1 MAVITNKLKKQVIDS
16 IKTDFDNASNR
27 YYIGLGKSEQFNTA
41 DTVPDALNHDFEERT
56 FRNALQ
62 AIMEVS
68 DFTFVVERENW
79 SAGTKY
85 SAYNDKQVANPNPS
99 YYVMNDEN
107 QVYICIQQGKNAN
120 GDVVNSTVKPTGEAT
135 SILSTGD
142 GYLWKFLYS
151 ISAASAN
158 KFVSA
163 NFIPVKLQG
172 ATDSSSPAADI
183 KQLAI
188 QTAAVAGQIVGYEVL
203 DGGSGYTSAPTI
215 TIIGDGTNASAVA
228 SISGGE
234 VSKVEINFSGSPTP
248 VAQLGSGYKNAS
260 ITVTGG
266 GGSGA
271 IVRPIF
277 GTKSGLG
284 SNPIID
290 LRSTA
295 VMFTVKPT
303 GAQGTDFIIG
313 NKFRQVGLLRN
324 PLVSEGGA
332 AFSDPTGSALRKL
345 TLATKTVDFT
355 IGETITGVNEAKAI
369 IDAID
374 SATGKIL
381 SYHQNEDTGYK
392 DFIVSNNINGAS
404 GGRGVSAGT
413 GPITAAE
420 FGTTTG
426 EVLYIDNRAA
436 VTRASDQTEDI
447 KIVIQ
452 I

>member
-27 YYIGLGKSEQFNTA
+27 YYIGLGKSEQFNTG
-41 DTVPDALNHDFEERT
+41 DTVPVALNHDFEERT

-68 DFTFVVERENW
+68 DFSFVVERVNW
-79 SAGTKY
+79 SAGSEY
-85 SAYNDKQVANPNPS
+85 SAYNDKQVANSNQS

-107 QVYICIQQGKNAN
+107 QVYVCVQQGKNIN
-120 GDVVNSTVKPTGEAT
+120 GNVAKSTVKPTGESS
-135 SILSTGD
+135 SILSTSD

-163 NFIPVKLQG
+163 NFLPVKLQG
-172 ATDSSSPAADI
+172 ATSASSPAADV

-203 DGGSGYTSAPTI
+203 TGGSGYSSAPTI

-228 SISGGE
+228 SINGGE
-234 VSKVEINFSGSPTP
+234 VTKVEINFSGSPA
-248 VAQLGSGYKNAS
+248 VAQLGSGYTNAS

-266 GGSGA
+266 GGTGA
-271 IVRPIF
+271 TVRPIF

-284 SNPIID
+284 ANPIID

-303 GAQGTDFIIG
+303 GAQGSDFIVG

-324 PLVSEGGA
+324 PLQSAG
-332 AFSDPTGSALRKL
+332 GSAFTATTGRALRQL
-345 TLATKTVDFT
+345 ILGTKTVDFT
-355 IGETITGVNEAKAI
+355 IGATITGANGAKGI
-369 IDAID
+369 IDNIEN
-374 SATGKIL
+374 SGQTL
-381 SYHQNEDTGYK
+381 SYHQNEDTGYLE
-392 DFIVSNNINGAS
+392 FVVSNNISGSS
-404 GGRGVSAGT
+404 GGAGVSASSSH
-413 GPITAAE
+413 ITAPE

-436 VTRASDQTEDI
+436 VTRAADQTEDI

>member
-27 YYIGLGKSEQFNTA
+27 YYIGLGKSEQFNTG
-41 DTVPDALNHDFEERT
+41 DTVPVALNHDFEERT

-68 DFTFVVERENW
+68 DFTFVVERVNW

-85 SAYNDKQVANPNPS
+85 SAYNDKQVANSNQS

-107 QVYICIQQGKNAN
+107 QVYVCVQQGKNAN
-120 GDVVNSTVKPTGEAT
+120 GDAVNSTVKPTEESS
-135 SILSTGD
+135 SILSTSD

-172 ATDSSSPAADI
+172 ATSSSSPAADI

-203 DGGSGYTSAPTI
+203 TGGSGYSSAPTI

-228 SISGGE
+228 SINGGE
-234 VSKVEINFSGSPTP
+234 VTKVEINFSGSPA
-248 VAQLGSGYKNAS
+248 VAQLGSGYTNAS

-266 GGSGA
+266 GGTGA
-271 IVRPIF
+271 TVRPIF

-284 SNPIID
+284 ANPVID

-303 GAQGTDFIIG
+303 GAQGSDFIVG
-313 NKFRQVGLLRN
+313 NKFRQVGLLKN
-324 PLVSEGGA
+324 PLLSAGGS
-332 AFSDPTGSALRKL
+332 AFTAPTGRALRQL
-345 TLATKTVDFT
+345 TLDTTTVAFT
-355 IGETITGVNEAKAI
+355 IGETITGANDAKAI
-369 IDAID
+369 IDSID
-374 SATGKIL
+374 SSGFIL

-392 DFIVSNNINGAS
+392 EFMISNQITGDS
-404 GGRGVSAGT
+404 GGRGETASSSH
-413 GPITAAE
+413 ITAPE

-436 VTRASDQTEDI
+436 VTRAAEQTEDI

>member
-68 DFTFVVERENW
+68 DFTFVVERVNW

-85 SAYNDKQVANPNPS
+85 SAYNDKQVANSTQS

-413 GPITAAE
+413 GPITASE

-436 VTRASDQTEDI
+436 VTRSAEQTEDI

>member
-85 SAYNDKQVANPNPS
+85 SAYNDKQVANSNQS

-436 VTRASDQTEDI
+436 VTRSAEQTEDI